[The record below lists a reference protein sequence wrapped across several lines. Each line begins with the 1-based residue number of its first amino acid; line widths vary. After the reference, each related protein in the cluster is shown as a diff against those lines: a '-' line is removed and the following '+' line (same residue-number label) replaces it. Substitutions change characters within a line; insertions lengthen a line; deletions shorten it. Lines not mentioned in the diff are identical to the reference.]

1 MNCLSKRCCV
11 VIAVDWCPAFRRSS
25 RNTRHINGIGTMVQ
39 FVMSTSIGFN
49 PNGSSS
55 AALRDLREAYMHLNR
70 TLRNIRQARQCVVSW
85 DFKKIDKILELAESN
100 GKRARE
106 ALGSAGKRQAT

>member
-1 MNCLSKRCCV
+1 
-11 VIAVDWCPAFRRSS
+11 
-25 RNTRHINGIGTMVQ
+25 
-39 FVMSTSIGFN
+39 
-49 PNGSSS
+49 
-55 AALRDLREAYMHLNR
+55 MHLNR

>member
-1 MNCLSKRCCV
+1 MS
-11 VIAVDWCPAFRRSS
+11 
-25 RNTRHINGIGTMVQ
+25 GIGILDQ

-49 PNGSSS
+49 PNGSSN

-70 TLRNIRQARQCVVSW
+70 TLRNIRQARQCIVSW
-85 DFKKIDKILELAESN
+85 EFKKIDKILELAESN

-106 ALGSAGKRQAT
+106 AMAVVGKTQSSK